1 KMERSPSTALLLEQ
15 EQQRRKPGIFRRIIS
30 IFDEDED
37 DDFDDV
43 EPVSFLQLFRF
54 ASRKEISLIIIA
66 SLFSFI
72 AGFITPIHMFVVGR
86 ITTIYVE
93 EKSPVGNDT
102 FLWSVWRWSAL
113 YGSGFFVGIVME
125 YIQHYLHMW
134 ATETM
139 MQRVRRKFISA
150 VLARNSPDF
159 DLSTG
164 ELSNRLSNHIDR
176 MRDGLRDKLGIC
188 ISTFIVSS
196 TISFILDWQTTLL
209 MAWAGPIYILTTVL
223 VPKLSVKA
231 TKRTLAI
238 AEEANGI
245 SEESILNVK
254 TVASCNG
261 QKQMIEKYASILSSG
276 VKSAVRLAASS
287 GLLEAIEYFVYN
299 ASNCLGLWFAT
310 VSYHNGRVPTAG
322 NVFSVVYLSL
332 ISADRFSRL
341 GPQLITVLKA
351 RVAASKVYEVIDS
364 VEESSESKL
373 DPSTTDLHIEFRDVS
388 FSYPSRSTPV
398 LNNFSFT
405 LNSGQS
411 LALVGKSGCG
421 KSTALKLLTKFLRCD
436 NESILID
443 GVSLDKYDTRKWR
456 QMVGVVSQ
464 EPCLFSGSIM
474 ENICL
479 GRPFTHDQIIGACKI
494 AHAHEFIMMLDKG
507 YDTLLGPSGVSLSG
521 GQKQRLGIARA
532 IVSNPRLLLLDEATS
547 ALDSKSER
555 IVQKALDSA
564 SEGRSTV
571 VVAHRLSTI
580 RNVDNVIVM
589 ENGEVIESGGYE
601 ELRSREDGVFARMIK
616 DQEMEKHEEESGSG
630 SEDSFEAIDEEQFA
644 SIRGGFFALLCRHKF
659 KTFIVILMGLLKGI
673 ATPILS
679 VRYFFVIGSL
689 EDDDYE
695 PMLFWLVVGTMS
707 VGVYQSFVLL
717 ISQPICQYMGET
729 ITNELRVSSLS
740 SLLHR
745 PLSYF
750 DRRVSSPSA
759 SAVLLSQQPP
769 LAMAMVDHKLSVIV
783 DGLFS
788 CVVILALTFLVCF
801 PNGFV
806 GVLYLLT
813 YLALLILFEKFY
825 DHANREVVDIDNSG
839 ELAVEIF
846 DNIATI
852 QQLAVEAHFQKKF
865 DEIQEKRERPLAK
878 RVKWAS
884 LIHATNE
891 SIFMIFDCIA
901 TSVGV
906 YFVYTGDY
914 STKQLFTT
922 EALVSYVGWLT
933 CLMSSSFKEMI
944 SASSAAKLTFDLID
958 PTMDNKMKEKEPEY
972 VAQGSI
978 RGESITFSYPS
989 QPNRKVL
996 TDVNFGAGKGRCLA
1010 FVGPSGG
1017 GKSTIVNLLERFYDP
1032 NAGLMC
1038 IDTTPYQSI
1047 SHRQLRFNISL
1058 VGQEPIL
1065 FRGTITDNIRLGK
1078 EDASNEEVMRACQLA
1093 NAVEFIQDLPE
1104 GYSTLVG
1111 EKGRSL
1117 SGGQKQRIAIARALV
1132 RNPKVIILDEATS
1145 ALDTQ
1150 SEKVV
1155 RVALESSAQGRT
1167 SVMIAHRLDTI
1178 QHCDE
1183 ICFVEGGRIVERGS
1197 HSELVSRRG
1206 KYYEMTEQQRL

>member
-1 KMERSPSTALLLEQ
+1 
-15 EQQRRKPGIFRRIIS
+15 
-30 IFDEDED
+30 
-37 DDFDDV
+37 
-43 EPVSFLQLFRF
+43 
-54 ASRKEISLIIIA
+54 
-66 SLFSFI
+66 
-72 AGFITPIHMFVVGR
+72 MFVVGR

-93 EKSPVGNDT
+93 EKSPIGNDI
-102 FLWSVWRWSAL
+102 FLWSVWRWATL
-113 YGSGFFVGIVME
+113 YCAGFCVGIAIE

-134 ATETM
+134 ATERM
-139 MQRVRRKFISA
+139 MQRVRRRFISV

-159 DLSTG
+159 DMSTG

-176 MRDGLRDKLGIC
+176 MRDGLGDKLGIC

-209 MAWAGPIYILTTVL
+209 MAWAGPIYIITTIL
-223 VPKLSVKA
+223 VPKLSEKS
-231 TKRTLAI
+231 TKRSLSI

-245 SEESILNVK
+245 SEESILNVN

-261 QKQMIEKYASILSSG
+261 QKQMIEKYSSILSSG
-276 VKSAVRLAASS
+276 IKSAVRVATCS
-287 GLLEAIEYFVYN
+287 GFLEAIDYFVYN
-299 ASNCLGLWFAT
+299 VSNCLGLWFAT

-332 ISADRFSRL
+332 ISANRFSRI

-351 RVAASKVYEVIDS
+351 RAAAAKVYEVIDS
-364 VEESSESKL
+364 VEETSESKL
-373 DPSTTDLHIEFRDVS
+373 DPSTTDLHIEFRNVS
-388 FSYPSRSTPV
+388 FSYPSRSIPV
-398 LNNFSFT
+398 LTNFSFI
-405 LNSGQS
+405 LHPGQS

-421 KSTALKLLTKFLRCD
+421 KSTVLKLVTKFLRCE
-436 NESILID
+436 NASVLID
-443 GVSLDKYDTRKWR
+443 GVSIDEYDTKKWR
-456 QMVGVVSQ
+456 KMVGVVSQ
-464 EPCLFSGSIM
+464 EPCLFTGSIR

-479 GRPFTHDQIIGACKI
+479 GRPFTHDQIVEACKI

-507 YDTLLGPSGVSLSG
+507 YDTLMGSSGVSLSG
-521 GQKQRLGIARA
+521 GQKQRIGIARA

-547 ALDSKSER
+547 ALDTKSER
-555 IVQKALDSA
+555 IVQKALESA

-580 RNVDNVIVM
+580 RNVDHVFVM
-589 ENGEVIESGGYE
+589 ESGEIVESGGYND
-601 ELRSREDGVFARMIK
+601 LRSREDGVFGRMIR
-616 DQEMEKHEEESGSG
+616 DQAMEKRLEEEIGSG
-630 SEDSFEAIDEEQFA
+630 SEDSFEAVDEEEFP
-644 SIRGGFFALLCRHKF
+644 SIRGGFIALLCRHKF

-679 VRYFFVIGSL
+679 ARYFFVIGSL
-689 EDDDYE
+689 EEDDYE
-695 PMLFWLVVGTMS
+695 TLLFWLVVGTMG
-707 VGVYQSFVLL
+707 VGVYQFFVLL
-717 ISQPICQYMGET
+717 ISQPICQYMGEM
-729 ITNELRVSSLS
+729 IINELRVSSLS

-769 LAMAMVDHKLSVIV
+769 LAMAMVDHKLSIIV

-788 CVVILALTFLVCF
+788 SLVILALTFLVCF
-801 PNGFV
+801 PNGIV

-825 DHANREVVDIDNSG
+825 DNANKEVVDMDNSG

-852 QQLAVEAHFQKKF
+852 QQLAVEDHFEEKY
-865 DEIQEKRERPLAK
+865 DEIQKKREKPLAK
-878 RVKWAS
+878 RIKWAS

-891 SIFMIFDCIA
+891 SIFMLFDCIA

-922 EALVSYVGWLT
+922 ECLVSYVGWLT

-944 SASSAAKLTFDLID
+944 SASSAVKIIFEMID
-958 PTMDNKMKEKEPEY
+958 PSMDKKKKEKELDH

-996 TDVNFGAGKGRCLA
+996 TDVTFSAGIGRSLA

-1017 GKSTIVNLLERFYDP
+1017 GKSTLVNLLERFYDP
-1032 NAGLMC
+1032 NGGWMC
-1038 IDTTPYQSI
+1038 LDTTPYQSL
-1047 SHRQLRFNISL
+1047 SHHQLRSNISL

-1065 FRGTITDNIRLGK
+1065 FRGSISDNIRLGK
-1078 EDASNEEVMRACQLA
+1078 ENGSEEEVMRACQLA

-1155 RVALESSAQGRT
+1155 RIALESSAQGRT

-1178 QHCDE
+1178 QNCDE

-1197 HSELVSRRG
+1197 HSELISRRG
-1206 KYYEMTEQQRL
+1206 KYYEMTEQQRM